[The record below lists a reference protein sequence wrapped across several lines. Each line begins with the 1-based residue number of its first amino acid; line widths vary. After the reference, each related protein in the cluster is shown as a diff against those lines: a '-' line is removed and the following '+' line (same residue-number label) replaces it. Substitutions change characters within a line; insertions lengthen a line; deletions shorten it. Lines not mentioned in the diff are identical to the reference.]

1 MQTKKASLLKLKT
14 KDFKPNLYK
23 VILLNDNVTTMD
35 FVVFILVEIFSKSSN
50 EAINLMLKIHEIGSG
65 VCGVYT
71 KEIAKTKQLQVLN
84 LAKTNG
90 FPLKCIL
97 KEE

>member
-50 EAINLMLKIHEIGSG
+50 EAINLMLKIHEIGSA
-65 VCGVYT
+65 VCGIYT

>member
-1 MQTKKASLLKLKT
+1 
-14 KDFKPNLYK
+14 
-23 VILLNDNVTTMD
+23 
-35 FVVFILVEIFSKSSN
+35 
-50 EAINLMLKIHEIGSG
+50 MLKIHEIGSA